1 MIEWVI
7 SSHAGHAMID
17 EGLFVSFEGPE
28 GSGKSTQIRLL
39 AEALGRLGY
48 RVTQTREPGGSP
60 VGREIRRLL
69 LNTPVKPSPD
79 AELFLFL
86 ADRADHVAS
95 IIRPALERG
104 EVVLCDRYADST
116 FAYQG
121 GGRGLSLPRL
131 RRLNREATGG
141 LNPHL
146 TFLLDIPAE
155 KGLARAGKREAGKK
169 DRMEKEK
176 LAFHRRVRSAFL
188 RFAKA
193 EPKRIKVLDAGRTI
207 EDLSA
212 EILKRVEV
220 RLRPGT
226 LGSSRKRSR

>member
-1 MIEWVI
+1 MQRGIFI
-7 SSHAGHAMID
+7 T
-17 EGLFVSFEGPE
+17 FEGPE

-39 AEALGRLGY
+39 ADALGRRGH
-48 RVTQTREPGGSP
+48 RVTLTREPGGSP
-60 VGREIRRLL
+60 VGRKIRRLL

-79 AELFLFL
+79 AELLLFL

-121 GGRGLSLPRL
+121 GGRGLSVARL

-146 TFLLDIPAE
+146 TFLLDLPAD

-169 DRMEKEK
+169 DRMEMEK

-193 EPKRIKVLDAGRTI
+193 EPKRIKVLDASRDI
-207 EDLSA
+207 DDLA
-212 EILKRVEV
+212 VEILKTVEA
-220 RLRPGT
+220 RACPRA
-226 LGSSRKRSR
+226 LGCSRRKGG